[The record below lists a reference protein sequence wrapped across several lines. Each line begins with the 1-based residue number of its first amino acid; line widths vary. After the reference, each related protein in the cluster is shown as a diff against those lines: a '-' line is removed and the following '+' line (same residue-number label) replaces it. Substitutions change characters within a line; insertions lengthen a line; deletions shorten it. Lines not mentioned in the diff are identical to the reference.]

1 MSICLYILYHNICP
15 VVSALRK
22 TNANIRDVERN
33 EGEGRNVVVGR
44 NVLPQRAIA
53 KERSMVDEGRTA
65 LARKTNANADRII
78 EGRNVVVG
86 QNARTGARIRTR
98 FKTASVI

>member
-1 MSICLYILYHNICP
+1 MPSSEC
-15 VVSALRK
+15 SSE

-44 NVLPQRAIA
+44 NALPQRAMA
-53 KERSMVDEGRTA
+53 KERSTVDEGRTA
-65 LARKTNANADRII
+65 LARKTNANVDRII

-86 QNARTGARIRTR
+86 RNARTGARTDVRIRAR
-98 FKTASVI
+98 FKPASVI